1 MIEPAADEL
10 ADRRLE
16 FESDAGTG
24 DVRGQRALV
33 RRLAAVAVTIGL
45 ILGIKACV
53 AEPVK
58 IHSNSMTPTLHD
70 GDVIAVDK
78 MSFRWR
84 DPHRGEIVV
93 AHSPDTDALIV
104 KRVVAVAGDA
114 VGIYDGRLQLNGV
127 FPDEPY
133 ANNDRMEGSFY
144 GPVDVPHGYV
154 FLLGDNRFESSDSR
168 HFGFVPVSSITGRLA
183 FTMWPLG

>member
-16 FESDAGTG
+16 FEGDAGTG

-33 RRLAAVAVTIGL
+33 RRLAAVAVTIGS